1 MLVETLKWRNSKV
14 LAIFT
19 GKQYIFTNEYYG
31 ILAVATRKGFGKDE
45 AKSFT
50 LEYGNKYTLG
60 GSLGCSVVCSLAKR
74 FITKFENKYVAR
86 DITFDMVNVD
96 VNDKYYIECG
106 TKER

>member
-31 ILAVATRKGFGKDE
+31 ILAVANRKGFWKDE
-45 AKSFT
+45 EKWFT
-50 LEYGNKYTLG
+50 LEYGNKHTLG
-60 GSLGCSVVCSLAKR
+60 GSLVYSVSCSLAKS
-74 FITKFENKYVAR
+74 FIKKFENKYIER
-86 DITFDMVNVD
+86 DITFDVVNVD

>member
-1 MLVETLKWRNSKV
+1 MLVETSKWRNSKV

-45 AKSFT
+45 EKSFT
-50 LEYGNKYTLG
+50 LEYGNKHTLG
-60 GSLGCSVVCSLAKR
+60 GSLVGSVVCSLAKR
-74 FITKFENKYVAR
+74 FIKKFEKKYVSR
-86 DITFDMVNVD
+86 DITVD
-96 VNDKYYIECG
+96 VVEVEVNDKYYIECE

>member
-19 GKQYIFTNEYYG
+19 GKQYIFTNEFYG

-45 AKSFT
+45 QNSFT
-50 LEYGNKYTLG
+50 LEYGNKHT
-60 GSLGCSVVCSLAKR
+60 LGCSLVDSVICSLAKS
-74 FITKFENKYVAR
+74 FIKKFENKYVSR
-86 DITFDMVNVD
+86 DITFDVVNVD

>member
-31 ILAVATRKGFGKDE
+31 ILAVANRKGFCKDE
-45 AKSFT
+45 EKSFT
-50 LEYGNKYTLG
+50 LEYGNKHTLG
-60 GSLGCSVVCSLAKR
+60 GSLGGSVVCSLAKS
-74 FITKFENKYVAR
+74 FIKKFENKYVAR
-86 DITFDMVNVD
+86 DITFDVVNVD

>member
-45 AKSFT
+45 QNSFT
-50 LEYGNKYTLG
+50 LEYGNKHTFE
-60 GSLGCSVVCSLAKR
+60 GSLVDSVICSLAKR
-74 FITKFENKYVAR
+74 FITKFENKYVTR
-86 DITFDMVNVD
+86 NITFDVVEVD

>member
-31 ILAVATRKGFGKDE
+31 ILAVATRKGFEKDE
-45 AKSFT
+45 ENSFT
-50 LEYGNKYTLG
+50 LEYGNKHALG
-60 GSLGCSVVCSLAKR
+60 GSLGCSVVCGLAKS
-74 FITKFENKYVAR
+74 FIKKFENKYVAR
-86 DITFDMVNVD
+86 DITFDVVNVD